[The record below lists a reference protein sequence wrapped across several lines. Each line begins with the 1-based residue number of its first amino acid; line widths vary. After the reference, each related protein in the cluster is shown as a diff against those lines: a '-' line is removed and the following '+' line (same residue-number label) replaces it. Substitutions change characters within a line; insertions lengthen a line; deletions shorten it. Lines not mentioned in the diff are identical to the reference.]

1 MNPVINKFL
10 VAIASC
16 LSVVA
21 VVSGDG
27 FTTQELVLIAL
38 TGLGAF
44 GVYAIPNASVPPK
57 NTITRP

>member
-27 FTTQELVLIAL
+27 FTVEEIVLIVM
-38 TGLGAF
+38 TGLGAL
-44 GVYAIPNASVPPK
+44 GVYAVPNSVS
-57 NTITRP
+57 TRTTVTRP